1 MCMQNYHFF
10 LKTVRSVLLRN
21 QYLFQRVF
29 CSIPNHKNPYLRD
42 HKDEIPESMKAL
54 RYLNKFFLKYRYR
67 FILGLLI
74 TVVSKIFALQIPQLI
89 RDSLNIVEDYNRDL
103 ITDIDIVK
111 SELFINIL
119 YIIGAALLS
128 GLFTFM
134 MRQTLIVMSRLI
146 EFDLKNE
153 VFQKY
158 ENLSLNFYKR
168 NRTGDLM
175 NRISEDIGKVRMYFG
190 PAIMY
195 TMNMLVLFV
204 IAIANMV
211 RIDTKLTLYTLLPL
225 PVLSLSIYF
234 LSRVINQRSNIVQQ
248 YLSKLTTFAQETFS
262 GINVVKAYSIEG
274 FTSDSFTD
282 LAVTSRDKNIALY
295 KAQALFFPAMI
306 LLIGISNLL
315 VIYVGGMQYI
325 EGEINN
331 IGVIAEFIIYVN
343 MLTWPVAVVGWVTS
357 IVQQAEVSQ
366 RRINEF
372 LEETP
377 DILNYQKKNTPVKG
391 KIEFRDVSFTYED
404 TEIQA
409 LKGVSFTIEQGKTL
423 AILGKT
429 GSGKSTIA
437 ALIPRMY
444 DVSKGEVLIDN
455 RPIRNLNLNDL
466 RDSIGF
472 VPQDA
477 FLFSDS
483 VKNNI
488 RIGKESATYQE
499 IREAAKA
506 AYVLHNIEGFQNG
519 FDTLVGERGV
529 TLSGGQKQR
538 VSIARALIADPEI
551 LIFDDCLSAVDTET
565 EEVILRNLEEATKG
579 KTTVIISH
587 RPSSA
592 KNADHIIVID
602 QGRIVQS
609 GTHEELISQIG
620 YYQEIYNQQLEE
632 KLGGQ
637 DN

>member
-1 MCMQNYHFF
+1 M
-10 LKTVRSVLLRN
+10 R
-21 QYLFQRVF
+21 
-29 CSIPNHKNPYLRD
+29 
-42 HKDEIPESMKAL
+42 AL

-67 FILGLLI
+67 FFFGLLI
-74 TVVSKIFALQIPQLI
+74 TVISKIFALQIPQLI
-89 RDSLNIVEDYNRDL
+89 RESLNVVEDYSRGLTTDL
-103 ITDIDIVK
+103 DFVK
-111 SELFINIL
+111 SELLINIL

-158 ENLSLNFYKR
+158 EQLSLNFYKR

-204 IAIANMV
+204 IAIANML

-225 PVLSLSIYF
+225 PILSLSIYF
-234 LSRVINQRSNIVQQ
+234 LSRVINERSNIVQQ

-282 LAVTSRDKNIALY
+282 LAITSRDKNIALY

-325 EGEINN
+325 RGEIDN
-331 IGVIAEFIIYVN
+331 IGIIAEFIIYVN

-372 LEETP
+372 LQETP
-377 DILNYQKKNTPVKG
+377 SILNYQEKHTPVVG
-391 KIEFRDVSFTYED
+391 KIEFKNVSFTYED
-404 TEIQA
+404 TDIQA
-409 LKGVSFTIEQGKTL
+409 LKDVSFTIEQGKTL

-455 RPIRNLNLNDL
+455 RPIRNLNLHDL
-466 RDSIGF
+466 RESIGY

-483 VKNNI
+483 IRNNI
-488 RIGKESATYQE
+488 RIGKEDASDLE
-499 IREAAKA
+499 IRNAAEA
-506 AYVLHNIEGFQNG
+506 AYVLHNIEGFKDG

-551 LIFDDCLSAVDTET
+551 LVFDDCLSAVDTET
-565 EEVILRNLEEATKG
+565 EEVILRNLGEATKG

-587 RPSSA
+587 RPSSV
-592 KNADHIIVID
+592 KNADHIIVLD
-602 QGRIVQS
+602 HGRIVQS
-609 GTHEELISQIG
+609 GTHDELVSQSG

-632 KLGGQ
+632 KLSGH
-637 DN
+637 NN

>member
-1 MCMQNYHFF
+1 
-10 LKTVRSVLLRN
+10 
-21 QYLFQRVF
+21 
-29 CSIPNHKNPYLRD
+29 
-42 HKDEIPESMKAL
+42 MKAL

-67 FILGLLI
+67 LILGILI
-74 TVVSKIFALQIPQLI
+74 TIIAKIFALQIPQLI
-89 RDSLNIVEDYNRDL
+89 RESLNVVEDYNNNR
-103 ITDIDIVK
+103 ITDLDIVK
-111 SELFINIL
+111 SQLVINIV

-134 MRQTLIVMSRLI
+134 MRQTLIVMSRMI

-153 VFQKY
+153 VFEQY
-158 ENLSLNFYKR
+158 ENLSLSFYKR

-195 TMNMLVLFV
+195 TMNMIVLFV
-204 IAIANMV
+204 IAIANMA

-225 PVLSLSIYF
+225 PVLSVSIYF
-234 LSRVINQRSNIVQQ
+234 LSKVINERSNIVQV

-274 FTSDSFTD
+274 FTTQSFTD
-282 LAVTSRDKNIALY
+282 LAIESKDKNISLF
-295 KAQALFFPAMI
+295 KAQALFFPLMI

-325 EGEINN
+325 RGEIDN
-331 IGVIAEFIIYVN
+331 IGIIAEFIIYVN

-357 IVQQAEVSQ
+357 IIQQAEVSQ

-377 DILNYQKKNTPVKG
+377 EIQNTQEKATPITG
-391 KIEFRDVSFTYED
+391 KIEFRNVSFTYDD
-404 TEIQA
+404 TGIQA
-409 LKGVSFTIEQGKTL
+409 LDKVSFTIEQGKTL
-423 AILGKT
+423 AVLGKT

-444 DVSKGEVLIDN
+444 DVESGEIYIDDQ
-455 RPIRNLNLNDL
+455 PIEQLNLESL
-466 RDSIGF
+466 RESIGF

-477 FLFSDS
+477 FLFSDTI
-483 VKNNI
+483 KNNI
-488 RIGKESATYQE
+488 RIGKESADDRE
-499 IREAAKA
+499 IRDAAEAA
-506 AYVLHNIEGFQNG
+506 YILHNIDGFQEG

-565 EEVILRNLEEATKG
+565 EEIILKNLDKATKG
-579 KTTVIISH
+579 KTTLIISH
-587 RPSSA
+587 RTSSV
-592 KNADHIIVID
+592 KNADHIIVLD
-602 QGRIVQS
+602 KGRIVQA
-609 GTHEELISQIG
+609 GTHEDLISDPG
-620 YYQEIYNQQLEE
+620 YYQDIYNQQLEE
-632 KLGGQ
+632 KLSGHES
-637 DN
+637 